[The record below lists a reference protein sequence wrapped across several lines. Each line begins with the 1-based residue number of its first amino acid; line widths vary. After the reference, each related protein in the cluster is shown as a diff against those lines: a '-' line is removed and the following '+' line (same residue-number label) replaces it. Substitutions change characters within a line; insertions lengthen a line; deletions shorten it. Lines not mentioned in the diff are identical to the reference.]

1 MLNMLKDFV
10 KMETFLTV
18 ARERSFSKA
27 SAKLGISQPAVTQ
40 QIKYIEN
47 YLEDKIIDRKKNGIK
62 LTPEGDELYKVVTQL
77 EKSIYA
83 LEKDILKII
92 KKEMTFRLAASYTI
106 GSYVVPGECLN
117 TIGES
122 IGNDVTLSI
131 DVSDRIVQGLKD
143 RKFDIGLIE
152 SPIFDDGLI
161 YREWFDDELVI
172 FSNDILPK
180 TLNTEELYDFKWICR
195 EEGSHT
201 RKLISEVFEELGVS
215 CKSFNV
221 LSEVSN
227 TTAALQSVKRA
238 KKDGD
243 APTVSVISK
252 HAIAE
257 EVARGELYESR
268 MYGYT
273 MSRKFYIVYSKENKN
288 NVFIDNVVNY
298 IISGKC

>member
-1 MLNMLKDFV
+1 MLKDFV

-47 YLEDKIIDRKKNGIK
+47 YLEARIIDRKKNGIK
-62 LTPEGDELYKVVTQL
+62 LTPEGEELYKVVTQL
-77 EKSIYA
+77 EKSIIS
-83 LEKDILKII
+83 LEKDVLKII

-106 GSYVVPGECLN
+106 GSYIIPGECLN
-117 TIGES
+117 SVSES

-131 DVSDRIVQGLKD
+131 DVSDKIIEGLKE
-143 RKFDIGLIE
+143 RKFDVGLIE
-152 SPIFDDGLI
+152 SPIFDDALI
-161 YREWFDDELVI
+161 HREWFEDELVI
-172 FSNDILPK
+172 FSNSPLPK

-201 RKLISEVFEELGVS
+201 RQLISEVFGELGVS

-238 KKDGD
+238 KRDD
-243 APTVSVISK
+243 AQPTVSVISK
-252 HAIAE
+252 YAIEE

-268 MYGYT
+268 IYGFT
-273 MSRKFYIVYSKENKN
+273 MKRKFYIVYTKENKN

-298 IISGKC
+298 IISGRC

>member
-1 MLNMLKDFV
+1 MVMLKDFV

-40 QIKYIEN
+40 QIKYIEA
-47 YLEDKIIDRKKNGIK
+47 YLEAKIIDRKKNGIK
-62 LTPEGDELYKVVTQL
+62 LTPEGDELYKVVAQL
-77 EKSIYA
+77 EKAIIG
-83 LEKDILKII
+83 LEKDVLKII

-106 GSYVVPGECLN
+106 GSYVIPGECLN
-117 TIGES
+117 SIAES
-122 IGNDVTLSI
+122 IGNDVILSI
-131 DVSDRIVQGLKD
+131 DLTDKIITGLRE
-143 RKFDIGLIE
+143 RKFDVGLIE
-152 SPIFDDGLI
+152 SPLFDDALI

-172 FSNDILPK
+172 FSNTPLPK
-180 TLNTEELYDFKWICR
+180 TVNTEELYEYKWVCR

-201 RKLISEVFEELGVS
+201 RRLITEVFEELGVS

-238 KKDGD
+238 KLDPSQ
-243 APTVSVISK
+243 PTVSVISK
-252 HAIAE
+252 HAIAN
-257 EVARGELYESR
+257 EVARGELFESR
-268 MYGYT
+268 IYGFT
-273 MSRKFYIVYSKENKN
+273 MTRKFYIVYTKENKN

>member
-1 MLNMLKDFV
+1 MLKDFV

-40 QIKYIEN
+40 QIKYIEA
-47 YLEDKIIDRKKNGIK
+47 YLEAKIIDRKKNGIR
-62 LTPEGDELYKVVTQL
+62 LTPEGEELYKVVTQL
-77 EKSIYA
+77 EKAILI
-83 LEKDILKII
+83 LEKDVLKII
-92 KKEMTFRLAASYTI
+92 KKEMTFRLGASYTI
-106 GSYVVPGECLN
+106 GSYVIPGECLN
-117 TIGES
+117 SISES
-122 IGNDVTLSI
+122 IGNDVVLNI
-131 DVSDRIVQGLKD
+131 DMTEKIIMGLKE
-143 RKFDIGLIE
+143 RKFDVGLIE
-152 SPIFDDGLI
+152 SPIFDDTLI

-172 FSNDILPK
+172 FSNTPLPK
-180 TLNTEELYDFKWICR
+180 TVNTEELYEYKWICR

-201 RKLISEVFEELGVS
+201 RKLIGEVFEELGVS

-227 TTAALQSVKRA
+227 TTAALQSVKRSNV
-238 KKDGD
+238 DPNE
-243 APTVSVISK
+243 PTVSVISK

-257 EVARGELYESR
+257 EVARGELFESR
-268 MYGYT
+268 IYGFT
-273 MSRKFYIVYSKENKN
+273 MSRKFYIVYTKENKN

>member
-1 MLNMLKDFV
+1 MLKDFV

-47 YLEDKIIDRKKNGIK
+47 YLEAKIIDRKKNGIK
-62 LTPEGDELYKVVTQL
+62 LTPEGEELYKVITQL
-77 EKSIYA
+77 EKSIIS
-83 LEKDILKII
+83 LEKDVLKII

-106 GSYVVPGECLN
+106 GSYVIPGECLN
-117 TIGES
+117 SIAES
-122 IGNDVTLSI
+122 ISNEVTLSI
-131 DVSDRIVQGLKD
+131 DTTDKIITGLKD
-143 RKFDIGLIE
+143 RKFDVGLIE
-152 SPIFDDGLI
+152 SPLFDDDLI

-172 FSNDILPK
+172 FSNTPLPK
-180 TLNTEELYDFKWICR
+180 TINTEELYEYKWVCR

-201 RKLISEVFEELGVS
+201 RKLITDVFEELGVS

-238 KKDGD
+238 KKDD
-243 APTVSVISK
+243 EQPVVSVISK
-252 HAIAE
+252 HAIAD
-257 EVARGELYESR
+257 EVARGELFESR
-268 MYGYT
+268 IYGFT
-273 MSRKFYIVYSKENKN
+273 MSRKFYIVYTKDNKN

-298 IISGKC
+298 ILTGNC

>member
-1 MLNMLKDFV
+1 MLKDFV

-40 QIKYIEN
+40 QIKYIES
-47 YLEDKIIDRKKNGIK
+47 YLEAKIIDRKKNGIR
-62 LTPEGDELYKVVTQL
+62 LTPEGEELYKVVAQL
-77 EKSIYA
+77 EKAILV
-83 LEKDILKII
+83 LEKDVLKII

-106 GSYVVPGECLN
+106 GSYVIPGECLN
-117 TIGES
+117 TIAET
-122 IGNDVTLSI
+122 IGNDVVLNI
-131 DVSDRIVQGLKD
+131 DLTAKIIMGLKD
-143 RKFDIGLIE
+143 RKFDVGLIE
-152 SPIFDDGLI
+152 SPIFDDSLI

-172 FSNDILPK
+172 FSNTPLSK
-180 TLNTEELYDFKWICR
+180 TVNTEELYDYKWICR
-195 EEGSHT
+195 EDGSHT

-227 TTAALQSVKRA
+227 TTAALQSVKRS
-238 KKDGD
+238 KVDPNE
-243 APTVSVISK
+243 PTVSVISK

-257 EVARGELYESR
+257 EVARGELFESR
-268 MYGYT
+268 IYGFK

-288 NVFIDNVVNY
+288 NMFIDNVVNY

>member
-1 MLNMLKDFV
+1 MLKDFV

-47 YLEDKIIDRKKNGIK
+47 YLEAKIIDRKKNGIR
-62 LTPEGDELYKVVTQL
+62 LTAEGEEFYSVATRL
-77 EKSIYA
+77 EKCINS
-83 LEKDILKII
+83 LEKDLLKII
-92 KKEMTFRLAASYTI
+92 NKEMTFRLAASFTI
-106 GSYVVPGECLN
+106 GSYVIPGECLN
-117 TIGES
+117 TIS
-122 IGNDVTLSI
+122 RNIGNDINLNI
-131 DVSDRIVQGLKD
+131 DISDKIIQGIKD
-143 RKFDIGLIE
+143 KRFDLGLIE
-152 SPIFDDGLI
+152 VPIFDEDLI

-172 FSNDILPK
+172 VSSTPIPK
-180 TLNTEELYDFKWICR
+180 VLRTEELYNFKWICR

-201 RKLISEVFEELGVS
+201 RKLLGEVFEELGVS

-238 KKDGD
+238 KKSDIE
-243 APTVSVISK
+243 PTVTIISK
-252 HAIAE
+252 HAISE
-257 EVARGELYESR
+257 EVHRKELYEAR
-268 MYGYT
+268 IYGYT
-273 MSRKFYIVYSKENKN
+273 MSRKFYIVYSKDNKS

-298 IISGKC
+298 ILSGNC

>member
-1 MLNMLKDFV
+1 MLKDFV

-47 YLEDKIIDRKKNGIK
+47 YLEAKVIDRKKNGIR
-62 LTPEGDELYKVVTQL
+62 LTAEGEELYKIVTQL
-77 EKSIYA
+77 EKSINT
-83 LEKDILKII
+83 LEKDVLKII

-106 GSYVVPGECLN
+106 GSYVIPGKCLN
-117 TIGES
+117 SISEG
-122 IGNDVTLSI
+122 IGNDVTLNI
-131 DVSDRIVQGLKD
+131 DASDKIIEGLKE

-152 SPIFDDGLI
+152 SPIFDDALI

-172 FSNDILPK
+172 FSNAVLPK
-180 TLNTEELYDFKWICR
+180 TVNTEELYEFKWICR

-201 RKLISEVFEELGVS
+201 RKLISEVFEDLGVS
-215 CKSFNV
+215 CKSFDV

-227 TTAALQSVKRA
+227 STAALQSVKRA
-238 KKDGD
+238 KRDDGM
-243 APTVSVISK
+243 PTVSVISK

-257 EVARGELYESR
+257 EVTRGELFQSR
-268 MYGYT
+268 IYGYT
-273 MSRKFYIVYSKENKN
+273 MKRKFYIVYSKENRN

-298 IISGKC
+298 ILSGKC

>member
-1 MLNMLKDFV
+1 MLKDFV

-47 YLEDKIIDRKKNGIK
+47 YLEAKIIDRKKNGIR
-62 LTPEGDELYKVVTQL
+62 LTPEGEELYKVITQL
-77 EKSIYA
+77 EKAILV
-83 LEKDILKII
+83 LEKDVLKII

-106 GSYVVPGECLN
+106 GSYVIPGECLN
-117 TIGES
+117 SIAES
-122 IGNDVTLSI
+122 IGNDVVLNI
-131 DVSDRIVQGLKD
+131 DMTEKIIMGLKE
-143 RKFDIGLIE
+143 RKFDVGLIE
-152 SPIFDDGLI
+152 SPLFDDNLI

-172 FSNDILPK
+172 FSNTPLPK
-180 TLNTEELYDFKWICR
+180 TVNTEELYEYKWVCR

-227 TTAALQSVKRA
+227 TTAALQSVKRS
-238 KKDGD
+238 KVDPNE
-243 APTVSVISK
+243 PTVSVISK
-252 HAIAE
+252 HAIAD
-257 EVARGELYESR
+257 EVARGELFESR
-268 MYGYT
+268 IYGFT
-273 MSRKFYIVYSKENKN
+273 MSRKFYIVYTKENKN

>member
-1 MLNMLKDFV
+1 MLKDFV

-27 SAKLGISQPAVTQ
+27 SSKLGISQPAVTQ

-47 YLEDKIIDRKKNGIK
+47 YLEAKVIDRKKNGIR
-62 LTPEGDELYKVVTQL
+62 LTPEGDALYKIVAQL
-77 EKSIYA
+77 EKSILT
-83 LEKDILKII
+83 LERDVLKII

-106 GSYVVPGECLN
+106 GSYVIPGNCLN
-117 TIGES
+117 KISDS
-122 IGNDVTLSI
+122 ISNEVTLSI
-131 DVSDRIVQGLKD
+131 DTTDKIIQGLKD
-143 RKFDIGLIE
+143 RKFDVGLIE
-152 SPIFDDGLI
+152 SPIFDDDLI

-172 FSNDILPK
+172 VSNTFLPK
-180 TLNTEELYDFKWICR
+180 TVNTEELYDYKWVCR

-201 RKLISEVFEELGVS
+201 RQLISEVFEELGVS

-238 KKDGD
+238 NKDTEQ
-243 APTVSVISK
+243 PTVSVISK

-257 EVARGELYESR
+257 EVARGELFESR
-268 MYGYT
+268 IYGFT
-273 MSRKFYIVYSKENKN
+273 MSRKFYIIYTKNNKN

-298 IISGKC
+298 IIAGKC

>member
-1 MLNMLKDFV
+1 MVMLKDFV

-40 QIKYIEN
+40 QIKYIEA
-47 YLEDKIIDRKKNGIK
+47 YLEAKIIDRKKNGIK

-77 EKSIYA
+77 EKAIIG
-83 LEKDILKII
+83 LEKDVLKII

-106 GSYVVPGECLN
+106 GSYVIPGECLN
-117 TIGES
+117 SIAES
-122 IGNDVTLSI
+122 IGNDVILSI
-131 DVSDRIVQGLKD
+131 DVTDKIIRGLKE
-143 RKFDIGLIE
+143 RKFDVGLIE
-152 SPIFDDGLI
+152 SPLFDDGLI

-172 FSNDILPK
+172 FSNTPLPK
-180 TLNTEELYDFKWICR
+180 TVNTEELYEYKWVCR

-238 KKDGD
+238 KVDSTQ
-243 APTVSVISK
+243 PTVSVISK
-252 HAIAE
+252 HAIAD
-257 EVARGELYESR
+257 EVARGVLFESR
-268 MYGYT
+268 IYGFT
-273 MSRKFYIVYSKENKN
+273 MTRKFYIVYTKENKN

>member
-1 MLNMLKDFV
+1 MLKDFV

-40 QIKYIEN
+40 QIKFIEN
-47 YLEDKIIDRKKNGIK
+47 YLEAKIIERKKNGIK

-77 EKSIYA
+77 EKAIIV
-83 LEKDILKII
+83 LEKDVLKII

-106 GSYVVPGECLN
+106 GSYVIPGECLN
-117 TIGES
+117 TISES
-122 IGNDVTLSI
+122 IGNDVVLSI
-131 DVSDRIVQGLKD
+131 DSTDKIIEGLRE
-143 RKFDIGLIE
+143 RKFDVGLIE
-152 SPIFDDGLI
+152 SPLFNDNLI
-161 YREWFDDELVI
+161 YREWFDDELVL
-172 FSNDILPK
+172 FSNTPLPK
-180 TLNTEELYDFKWICR
+180 TINTEELYEFKWICR

-238 KKDGD
+238 KVDD
-243 APTVSVISK
+243 VQATVSVISK

-257 EVARGELYESR
+257 EVARKELFESR
-268 MYGYT
+268 IYGFPMT
-273 MSRKFYIVYSKENKN
+273 RKFYIVYSKENKN

>member
-1 MLNMLKDFV
+1 MLKDFV

-47 YLEDKIIDRKKNGIK
+47 YLEAKVIDRKKNGIR
-62 LTPEGDELYKVVTQL
+62 LTPEGEELYRVVTRL
-77 EKSIYA
+77 EKSINN

-92 KKEMTFRLAASYTI
+92 NKEMTFRLGASFTI
-106 GSYVVPGECLN
+106 GSYVIPGECLN
-117 TIGES
+117 TISES
-122 IGNDVTLSI
+122 IGNDVNLSI
-131 DVSDRIVQGLKD
+131 DNSDKIIQGIRD
-143 RKFDIGLIE
+143 RKFDVGLIE
-152 SPIFDDGLI
+152 VPIFDDDLI

-172 FSNDILPK
+172 VSNSPLPK
-180 TLNTEELYDFKWICR
+180 LLRTEELYNFKWICR

-227 TTAALQSVKRA
+227 TTASLQSVKRA
-238 KKDGD
+238 NKDND
-243 APTVSVISK
+243 EPTVTVISK
-252 HAIAE
+252 HAVAD
-257 EVARGELYESR
+257 EVHKGELFESR
-268 MYGYT
+268 MYGFT

-288 NVFIDNVVNY
+288 NAFVDNVVNY
-298 IISGKC
+298 IISGNC

>member
-1 MLNMLKDFV
+1 MLKDFV

-18 ARERSFSKA
+18 ARERSFSRA

-47 YLEDKIIDRKKNGIK
+47 YLEAKIIDRKKNGIR
-62 LTPEGDELYKVVTQL
+62 LTPEGEELYKVVTQL
-77 EKSIYA
+77 EKSIIS
-83 LEKDILKII
+83 LEKDVLKII

-106 GSYVVPGECLN
+106 GSYVIPGECLN
-117 TIGES
+117 SISES
-122 IGNDVTLSI
+122 IGNDVVLSI
-131 DVSDRIVQGLKD
+131 DVTDKIITGL
-143 RKFDIGLIE
+143 RERRFDVGLIE
-152 SPIFDDGLI
+152 SPLFDDGLI
-161 YREWFDDELVI
+161 YREWFDDELVL
-172 FSNDILPK
+172 FSNTQLPK
-180 TLNTEELYDFKWICR
+180 TINTEELYEYKWVCR

-238 KKDGD
+238 KVDPHE
-243 APTVSVISK
+243 PTVSVISK

-257 EVARGELYESR
+257 EVARKELFESR
-268 MYGYT
+268 IYGFPMT
-273 MSRKFYIVYSKENKN
+273 RKFYIVYTKENKN

>member
-1 MLNMLKDFV
+1 MLKDFV

-47 YLEDKIIDRKKNGIK
+47 YLEAKIIDRKKNGIR
-62 LTPEGDELYKVVTQL
+62 LTAEGEELYKVVTQL
-77 EKSIYA
+77 EKSIHN
-83 LEKDILKII
+83 LEKDVLKII

-106 GSYVVPGECLN
+106 GSYVIPGECLN
-117 TIGES
+117 SISES
-122 IGNDVTLSI
+122 IGNDVTLNI
-131 DVSDRIVQGLKD
+131 DASDKIIEGLKE

-152 SPIFDDGLI
+152 SPIFDEELV

-172 FSNDILPK
+172 FSNAPLPK
-180 TLNTEELYDFKWICR
+180 TVNTEELYNFKWICR

-215 CKSFNV
+215 CKSFDV

-238 KKDGD
+238 KRDDGV
-243 APTVSVISK
+243 PTVSVISK

-257 EVARGELYESR
+257 EVARGELFESR
-268 MYGYT
+268 IYGYT
-273 MSRKFYIVYSKENKN
+273 MKRKFYIVYSKDNKN